1 MKTLKVSTGQ
11 IGTRAGLPINI
22 IETKDL
28 TQLALNL
35 NTKCFR
41 TVNSS
46 LFKKFHFN

>member
-1 MKTLKVSTGQ
+1 MKTVKVSTGQ
-11 IGTRAGLPINI
+11 IGTRAGLPINSI

-41 TVNSS
+41 KVNSS
-46 LFKKFHFN
+46 LFKKISL